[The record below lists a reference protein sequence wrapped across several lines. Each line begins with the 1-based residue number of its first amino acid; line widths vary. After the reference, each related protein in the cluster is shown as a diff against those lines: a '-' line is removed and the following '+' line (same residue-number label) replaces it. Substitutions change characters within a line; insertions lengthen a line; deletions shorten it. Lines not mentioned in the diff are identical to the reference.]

1 METYDY
7 RLSRN
12 RITHACRYHVV
23 WCPTFRRPVLNEQMR
38 IRMKGLIEE
47 VCAEQQITILELEMA
62 PNYVYLYAD
71 MPPVSPVN
79 DMVRKIK
86 RRTSTV
92 LTQEFPE
99 LRSRLPSL
107 WTLHYFLSTEP
118 EKPVERIQDWMETQP
133 RFLRKKKNEEASK

>member
-1 METYDY
+1 
-7 RLSRN
+7 
-12 RITHACRYHVV
+12 
-23 WCPTFRRPVLNEQMR
+23 
-38 IRMKGLIEE
+38 MKGLIEE
-47 VCAEQQITILELEMA
+47 VCAEQQITILELEMT

-71 MPPVSPVN
+71 MPPVCPVN

-133 RFLRKKKNEEASK
+133 RFLRKKKSEEANK